1 MSTAASASPAASGQC
16 CVLFFCS
23 PECQKLV
30 WPAHKRVCGKSPI
43 ALPLLTPEEAAETK
57 AYKHKPIAWLDDTGT
72 RKSIAQAFQANIIDC
87 ITEKH
92 PAALAYHAANDMQS
106 QQILIITRRFR
117 AYHFYAA
124 HPDAEAPPTYDGIG
138 SFDWNLLMPFLDG
151 VELDGGEGPSQMW
164 HAYQEVL
171 QFLDNDAVW
180 LSEATTADFIR
191 DCFDLAIS
199 PRSAPLPG
207 WDCLPSA
214 CGQFPE
220 GRDFIGLHPVVSV
233 SRKAFV

>member
-1 MSTAASASPAASGQC
+1 M
-16 CVLFFCS
+16 
-23 PECQKLV
+23 PEA
-30 WPAHKRVCGKSPI
+30 PHKRVCGKSPI

-72 RKSIAQAFQANIIDC
+72 RKSIAQAFQAVAGDTRSPEARLTSLTHVVQNIIDC

-138 SFDWNLLMPFLDG
+138 SFDWNLLMPFLAG
-151 VELDGGEGPSQMW
+151 RRSCSV
-164 HAYQEVL
+164 
-171 QFLDNDAVW
+171 
-180 LSEATTADFIR
+180 
-191 DCFDLAIS
+191 
-199 PRSAPLPG
+199 PR
-207 WDCLPSA
+207 
-214 CGQFPE
+214 
-220 GRDFIGLHPVVSV
+220 
-233 SRKAFV
+233 

>member
-138 SFDWNLLMPFLDG
+138 SFDWNLLMPFLDAMA
-151 VELDGGEGPSQMW
+151 S
-164 HAYQEVL
+164 
-171 QFLDNDAVW
+171 
-180 LSEATTADFIR
+180 TA
-191 DCFDLAIS
+191 CLMAAS
-199 PRSAPLPG
+199 P
-207 WDCLPSA
+207 
-214 CGQFPE
+214 QTHHTF
-220 GRDFIGLHPVVSV
+220 
-233 SRKAFV
+233 